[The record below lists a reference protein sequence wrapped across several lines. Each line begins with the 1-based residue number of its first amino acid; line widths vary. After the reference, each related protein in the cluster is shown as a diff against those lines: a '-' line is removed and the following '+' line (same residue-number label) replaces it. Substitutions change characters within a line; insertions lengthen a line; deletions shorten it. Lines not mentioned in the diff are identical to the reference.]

1 MEEKKGVKI
10 STLFLILAII
20 VIVIMGGFIYK
31 LNNDKTTEIQK
42 STELQSQLDNLNKT
56 VGDLQE
62 KLDGISN
69 IVSTDDEEKAIDVNS
84 SIVKNAYAKVEGAG
98 ETLYEYINKNDLPN
112 KVKLVLGYHNLKE
125 ESLKSYSDEEFQK
138 TGNSYYFSTEALKDS
153 IADVLGNEVEFY
165 NEDFSAYRIGLSET
179 LKYNEKQ
186 SRYDTNF
193 EFGGDS
199 DYFKEI
205 VVYASTQGDYLNI
218 YVKPVFFKLEFDKYG
233 SDANNYDA
241 YSGYNYSNNEFINK
255 IQEKVS
261 NIDDVDNS
269 KLDTYKYTFL
279 KIGDNYYFDS
289 LQKVD

>member
-20 VIVIMGGFIYK
+20 VIIIMGGFIYK

-138 TGNSYYFSTEALKDS
+138 TGNSYYFSTEVLKNS

>member
-20 VIVIMGGFIYK
+20 VIIIMGGFIYK

-125 ESLKSYSDEEFQK
+125 ESLKPYSDEEFQK
-138 TGNSYYFSTEALKDS
+138 TGNSYYFSTEALKNS

-205 VVYASTQGDYLNI
+205 VVSASTQGDYLNI

>member
-205 VVYASTQGDYLNI
+205 VVSASTQGDYLKF